1 MLYECNPVNA
11 AGVVADASAW
21 MFAGSGMK
29 NGDNVPGLVGSEYD
43 RVIPQVATPPS
54 IQVLFHS
61 PLTCR
66 GKKSYSDAS
75 YYTAP
80 SGAGVFSTGTGAWIC
95 KLLTGCPADRPM
107 VPDPRIRQVT
117 ANILRAFASGPAGT
131 AHPSAPNLVALGITK
146 VPLPMAPAATTA
158 SARG

>member
-1 MLYECNPVNA
+1 M
-11 AGVVADASAW
+11 
-21 MFAGSGMK
+21 
-29 NGDNVPGLVGSEYD
+29 VGSEYD
-43 RVIPQVATPPS
+43 RVTPQVATPGT

-66 GKKSYSDAS
+66 GLHSYSDVA

-107 VPDPRIRQVT
+107 VPDPRIRQITTNV
-117 ANILRAFASGPAGT
+117 LQAFAAGPAGT
-131 AHPSAPNLVALGITK
+131 AHPSTPNLVQLGITRT
-146 VPLPMAPAATTA
+146 PLPIATTA
-158 SARG
+158 PASGTTGASAPAGAPDAD